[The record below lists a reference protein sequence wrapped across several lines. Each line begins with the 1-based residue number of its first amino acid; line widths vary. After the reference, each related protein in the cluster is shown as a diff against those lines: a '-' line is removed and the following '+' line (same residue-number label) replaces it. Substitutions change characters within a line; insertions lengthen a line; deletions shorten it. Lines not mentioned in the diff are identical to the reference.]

1 MKNILVIGGAGYIGS
16 HVVKM
21 LKTQGYKPV
30 VYDNLSTGFKESID
44 KKTPF
49 VKGDLADKTLLKKV
63 FRKYKIDAVMHFA
76 AFTQVG
82 ESVKNPAKYYQ
93 NNLAKVLNLL
103 DSMIENHIKYFVF
116 SSTAATFGNPITKT
130 ISETHPQNPINPYGQ
145 SKLFV
150 EKVLKDY
157 DFAYGLKST
166 VLRYFN
172 ASGADES
179 AKIGEAHKNET
190 HLIPLVLQTALG
202 KRKEIKIF
210 GTDYP
215 TPDGTCIRDYV
226 HVNDLANAHILALK
240 YMLKNNKSEDFN
252 LGSSKGASVLEII
265 KKVQK
270 ITGKNFKVVKD
281 KRRPGDPAILIASSK
296 KAKKILNWKTT
307 YSVDK
312 IIKTAYQWELKRK
325 Y

>member
-16 HVVKM
+16 HVVKR
-21 LKTQGYKPV
+21 LKTQGYSPV
-30 VYDNLSTGFKESID
+30 VLDNLSQGFKQAVD
-44 KKTPF
+44 KKIPF

-63 FRKYKIDAVMHFA
+63 FKKYKIEAVMHFA
-76 AFTQVG
+76 AFIEVG

-103 DSMIENHIKYFVF
+103 DSMLENNVKYFVF
-116 SSTAATFGNPITKT
+116 SSTAATFGNPLTKT

-145 SKLFV
+145 TKLFV

-157 DFAYGLKST
+157 DTAYGLKST

-179 AKIGEAHKNET
+179 ALIGEAHKNET
-190 HLIPLVLQTALG
+190 HLIPLILQTALG

-215 TPDGTCIRDYV
+215 TTDGTCIRDYV
-226 HVNDLANAHILALK
+226 HVNDLARAHILALE
-240 YMLKNNKSEDFN
+240 YMLKTGKSEDFN

-270 ITGKNFKVVKD
+270 ITGKTFKVVKD
-281 KRRPGDPAILIASSK
+281 KRRPGDPAVLIASSK
-296 KAKKILNWKTT
+296 KAKKILNWQTT
-307 YSVDK
+307 YGINE
-312 IIKTAYQWELKRK
+312 IIKTAYEWEIKRK

>member
-1 MKNILVIGGAGYIGS
+1 MKNVLAIGGAGYIGS

-21 LKTQGYKPV
+21 LKEQGFYPV
-30 VYDNLSTGFKESID
+30 VYDNLSTGFKKAVD
-44 KKTPF
+44 KNIPF
-49 VKGDLADKTLLKKV
+49 VKGDLANKTLLKKV
-63 FRKYKIDAVMHFA
+63 FKKYKIEAVMHFA
-76 AFTQVG
+76 AFIEVG

-93 NNLAKVLNLL
+93 NNLAKVLILL
-103 DSMIENHIKYFVF
+103 DSMLENNIKYFVF

-130 ISETHPQNPINPYGQ
+130 IGETHPQTPINPYGQ
-145 SKLFV
+145 TKLFV

-157 DFAYGLKST
+157 DATYGLKST

-179 AKIGEAHKNET
+179 SNIGEAHKNET

-202 KRKEIKIF
+202 RRKEIKIF

-215 TPDGTCIRDYV
+215 TPDGTCIRDYI
-226 HVNDLANAHILALK
+226 HVNDLACAHILALK
-240 YMLKNNKSEDFN
+240 YMLENKKSEDFN

-265 KKVQK
+265 NKAEK
-270 ITGKNFKVVKD
+270 ITGKKINAVKD
-281 KRRPGDPAILIASSK
+281 KRRAGDPAVLIASSK

-307 YSVDK
+307 YNIDK
-312 IIKTAYQWELKRK
+312 IIKTAYEWELKRK

>member
-1 MKNILVIGGAGYIGS
+1 MRNILVIGGAGYIGS

-21 LKTQGYKPV
+21 LKAQGYSPV
-30 VYDNLSTGFKESID
+30 VYDNLSTGFKEAID
-44 KKTPF
+44 KKIPF
-49 VKGDLADKTLLKKV
+49 IKGDLADKTLLKKV
-63 FRKYKIDAVMHFA
+63 FKKYKVEAVMHFA
-76 AFTQVG
+76 AFIEVG

-93 NNLAKVLNLL
+93 NNFAKVLNLL
-103 DSMIENHIKYFVF
+103 DSMVENKIKYFVF
-116 SSTAATFGNPITKT
+116 SSTAATFGNPIAKT

-145 SKLFV
+145 TKLLV

-157 DFAYGLKST
+157 DLAYGLKST
-166 VLRYFN
+166 ILRYFN
-172 ASGADES
+172 AAGADES

-215 TPDGTCIRDYV
+215 TPDGTCIRDYI
-226 HVNDLANAHILALK
+226 HVNDLASAHILAIK
-240 YMLKNNKSEDFN
+240 YMLKTGKSEDFN

-270 ITGKNFKVVKD
+270 ITGKTFKVKKD

-312 IIKTAYQWELKRK
+312 IIKTAYKWELQRK

>member
-1 MKNILVIGGAGYIGS
+1 MRNILVIGGAGYIGS

-21 LKTQGYKPV
+21 LKTQGYSPV
-30 VYDNLSTGFKESID
+30 VYDNLSTGFKKAID
-44 KKTPF
+44 KKIPF
-49 VKGDLADKTLLKKV
+49 IKGDLADKTLLKKV
-63 FRKYKIDAVMHFA
+63 FKKYKIEAVMHFA
-76 AFTQVG
+76 AFIEVG

-93 NNLAKVLNLL
+93 NNFVKVLNLL
-103 DSMIENHIKYFVF
+103 DSMVENKIKYFVF

-145 SKLFV
+145 TKLLV

-157 DFAYGLKST
+157 EIAYGLKST
-166 VLRYFN
+166 ILRYFN
-172 ASGADES
+172 AAGADES

-210 GTDYP
+210 GTNYP

-226 HVNDLANAHILALK
+226 HVNDLARAHILALK
-240 YMLKNNKSEDFN
+240 YMFKTDKSEDFN

-270 ITGKNFKVVKD
+270 ITGKTFKVKRD

-296 KAKKILNWKTT
+296 KAKKFLNWKIT

-312 IIKTAYQWELKRK
+312 IIKTAYGWELKRK

>member
-16 HVVKM
+16 HVVKR
-21 LKTQGYKPV
+21 LKAQGYSPV
-30 VYDNLSTGFKESID
+30 VLDNLSQGFKQAVD
-44 KKTPF
+44 KKIPF

-63 FRKYKIDAVMHFA
+63 FKKYKIEAVMHFA
-76 AFTQVG
+76 AFIEVG

-103 DSMIENHIKYFVF
+103 DSMLENNVKYFIF
-116 SSTAATFGNPITKT
+116 SSTAATFGNPLTKT

-145 SKLFV
+145 TKLFV

-157 DFAYGLKST
+157 DKAYRLKSA

-172 ASGADES
+172 ASGADKS
-179 AKIGEAHKNET
+179 AQIGEAHKNET

-226 HVNDLANAHILALK
+226 HVEDLARAHILALE
-240 YMLKNNKSEDFN
+240 YILKTGKSEDFN

-270 ITGKNFKVVKD
+270 ITGKTFKVVKD
-281 KRRPGDPAILIASSK
+281 KRRPGDPAVLIASSK
-296 KAKKILNWKTT
+296 KAKKILNWQTT
-307 YSVDK
+307 YGINE
-312 IIKTAYQWELKRK
+312 IIKTAYEWEIKRK

>member
-1 MKNILVIGGAGYIGS
+1 MKNVLVIGGAGYIGS
-16 HVVKM
+16 HIVKM
-21 LKTQGYKPV
+21 LKEQGFKPV
-30 VYDNLSTGFKESID
+30 VYDNLSQGFKQAVD
-44 KKTPF
+44 KKIPF
-49 VKGDLADKTLLKKV
+49 VKGDLSDKTLLKKV
-63 FRKYKIDAVMHFA
+63 FKKYKIEAVMHFA
-76 AFTQVG
+76 ALIEVG
-82 ESVKNPAKYYQ
+82 ESIKNPAKYYQ

-103 DSMIENHIKYFVF
+103 DSMLESGVKYFVF

-157 DFAYGLKST
+157 DSAYGLKST
-166 VLRYFN
+166 ILRYFN

-190 HLIPLVLQTALG
+190 HLIPLVLKTALG

-226 HVNDLANAHILALK
+226 HVNDLARAHILALK
-240 YMLKNNKSEDFN
+240 HMFKTGKSEDFN
-252 LGSSKGASVLEII
+252 LGSAKGASVLEII
-265 KKVQK
+265 KKAEK
-270 ITGKNFKVVKD
+270 ITGKKINFVKD
-281 KRRPGDPAILIASSK
+281 KRRAGDPAVLIASSK
-296 KAKKILNWKTT
+296 KAKKLLNWKTT

-312 IIKTAYQWELKRK
+312 IIKTAYNWELKRK

>member
-1 MKNILVIGGAGYIGS
+1 MVVGGAGYIGS

-21 LKTQGYKPV
+21 LKEQGFNPV
-30 VYDNLSTGFKESID
+30 VYDNLSTGFRKAVD
-44 KKTPF
+44 KNIPF
-49 VKGDLADKTLLKKV
+49 VKGDLGDKTLLKKV
-63 FRKYKIDAVMHFA
+63 FKKYKIEAVMHFA
-76 AFTQVG
+76 AFIEVG
-82 ESVKNPAKYYQ
+82 ESVQNPAKYYQ

-103 DSMIENHIKYFVF
+103 DSMLESGIKYFVF

-145 SKLFV
+145 TKLFV

-157 DFAYGLKST
+157 DAAYGLKST

-172 ASGADES
+172 AAGADES
-179 AKIGEAHKNET
+179 AAIGEAHKKET

-226 HVNDLANAHILALK
+226 HVSDLARAHILALK
-240 YMLKNNKSEDFN
+240 YMFKTDKSGDFN

-270 ITGKNFKVVKD
+270 ITGRKFKIVQD
-281 KRRPGDPAILIASSK
+281 KRRAGDPAVLIASSK
-296 KAKKILNWKTT
+296 KAKKLLNWKTT
-307 YSVDK
+307 YNVDK
-312 IIKTAYQWELKRK
+312 IIKTAYMWELKRK